1 MQLKYDLK
9 VRLVDASVKPLV
21 RSGKRHEMGQLQKC
35 KMPSFRNVNLR
46 TRQYCCCPALAYQG
60 IRTEMCG
67 KNATVKVG
75 R

>member
-1 MQLKYDLK
+1 
-9 VRLVDASVKPLV
+9 
-21 RSGKRHEMGQLQKC
+21 MGQLQKC

-46 TRQYCCCPALAYQG
+46 AEQYYCRATLVYLG
-60 IRTEMCG
+60 MDTEMCG

>member
-46 TRQYCCCPALAYQG
+46 AEQYYCRATLVYLG
-60 IRTEMCG
+60 MDTEMCG